1 MSYPHPAGDALAD
14 ALLEEIAGLAD
25 RPYEEIGVPTFFIG
39 EDLSGGALSG
49 GARADERAVR
59 LGSDFTRLAR
69 ALASKVPELKTADI
83 GKLMEI
89 FSDRQFPTFGAELP
103 IKRVIDEAALL
114 TELDHPMPDE
124 ADAVLVEIAAGM
136 AGSRAIRAVNFH
148 ATPCYR
154 EAEFR
159 RQIAAYAEAF
169 EPVTRENFAAAVAGD
184 WPHERHGLIPM
195 LFEGFRDNLD
205 VMLPILEEYGF
216 TGFFFVPSIF
226 LGLPA
231 EEQRAFAAAHD
242 LDPALKDEYPGERI
256 ALTWDEARAIAA
268 RGHVF
273 ACHSRTHNE
282 VTADTP
288 TETLV
293 DEIVTAKR
301 EMEEGL
307 GQEVDIFCW
316 LGGAGVGV
324 NPEADRMLRAAG
336 FRYLF
341 SNFKIQKLQ

>member
-1 MSYPHPAGDALAD
+1 MSYPHPEGDALAD

-39 EDLSGGALSG
+39 EDLSD
-49 GARADERAVR
+49 GARPGVAKVDVRAAR
-59 LGSDFTRLAR
+59 LGSEFARLAS
-69 ALASKVPELKTADI
+69 ALARRVPELETEHV

-89 FSDRQFPTFGAELP
+89 FADRQFPTFGASVP
-103 IKRVIDEAALL
+103 IRRVIDEAALL
-114 TELDHPMPDE
+114 TEIDHPMPDP
-124 ADAVLVEIAAGM
+124 AHAVLVEIAAGM

-148 ATPCYR
+148 ATPRYH
-154 EAEFR
+154 ADEFR

-169 EPVTRENFAAAVAGD
+169 EPVTKDNFAAAVAGD
-184 WPHERHGLIPM
+184 WPHKRHGLIPM

-205 VMLPILEEYGF
+205 VMLPIMEEHGL
-216 TGFFFVPSIF
+216 TGFFFVPSLF

-231 EEQRAFAAAHD
+231 DEQRAFAAANE
-242 LDPALKDEYPGERI
+242 LDPALTDEYPGERI
-256 ALTWDEARAIAA
+256 ALTWEEARSIAA

-273 ACHSRTHNE
+273 ACHSRTHFKL
-282 VTADTP
+282 TADTP
-288 TETLV
+288 VDVLE
-293 DEIVTAKR
+293 DEILTAKA
-301 EMEEGL
+301 EMTAGL
-307 GQEVDIFCW
+307 GQDVDIFCW

-324 NPEADRMLRAAG
+324 NPDADRLLREAG

>member
-1 MSYPHPAGDALAD
+1 MSYPLPEGDALAD

-39 EDLSGGALSG
+39 EDLSDGAVPAI
-49 GARADERAVR
+49 ARVDERAAR
-59 LGSDFTRLAR
+59 LGSEFARLAH
-69 ALASKVPELKTADI
+69 ALASRVPALETADI

-89 FSDRQFPTFGAELP
+89 FADRQFPTFGAELP
-103 IKRVIDEAALL
+103 IRRVIDEAALL
-114 TELDHPMPDE
+114 TETEHPMPDP
-124 ADAVLVEIAAGM
+124 AHAVLVEIAAGM
-136 AGSRAIRAVNFH
+136 AGSRAIRAANFH
-148 ATPCYR
+148 ATPRYR

-169 EPVTRENFAAAVAGD
+169 EPVTRANFAAAIAGD
-184 WPHERHGLIPM
+184 WPHDRHGLIPM

-205 VMLPILEEYGF
+205 VMLPIMEEHGL
-216 TGFFFVPSIF
+216 TAFFFVPSIF

-231 EEQRAFAAAHD
+231 DEQRSFAASHD

-256 ALTWDEARAIAA
+256 ALTWEEARAIAA

-273 ACHSRTHNE
+273 ACHSRTHFE
-282 VTADTP
+282 LTADTP
-288 TETLV
+288 VDVLE
-293 DEIVTAKR
+293 DEILTAKA
-301 EMEEGL
+301 EMEAGL

-324 NPEADRMLRAAG
+324 NPEADRLLRAAG

-341 SNFKIQKLQ
+341 SNFKVQKLQ

>member
-1 MSYPHPAGDALAD
+1 MTHPHPEGDALAD
-14 ALLEEIAGLAD
+14 ALIEEIAGLSD

-39 EDLSGGALSG
+39 EDLSDGATPAP
-49 GARADERAVR
+49 ARVDERAAR
-59 LGSDFTRLAR
+59 LGSEFARLAH
-69 ALASKVPELKTADI
+69 ALVSRVPELKTSDI

-89 FSDRQFPTFGAELP
+89 FSDRQFPTFGATLP
-103 IKRVIDEAALL
+103 IRRVIDEAALL
-114 TELDHPMPDE
+114 TRLDHPLPDP

-148 ATPCYR
+148 ATPRYR
-154 EAEFR
+154 EEEFR

-169 EPVTRENFAAAVAGD
+169 EPVTKANFAAAVAGD

-205 VMLPILEEYGF
+205 VMLPILEEHGF

-226 LGLPA
+226 LGLPGD
-231 EEQRAFAAAHD
+231 EQRSFAAAHD
-242 LDPALKDEYPGERI
+242 LDPALEDEYPGERI
-256 ALTWDEARAIAA
+256 ALTWEEACAIAD

-273 ACHSRTHNE
+273 ACHSRNHSE
-282 VTADTP
+282 VTPDTP
-288 TETLV
+288 IAALTE
-293 DEIVTAKR
+293 EIVTAKA
-301 EMEEGL
+301 EMEAGL

-324 NPEADRMLRAAG
+324 NPLADRMLRKAG